1 MGGEAAAIQAC
12 HATRTFA
19 GRAGRNMVMTSD
31 AVAVSRISDVADLDT
46 RNRLH
51 VGWYE
56 LHPDVSLNFQLNR
69 WAATGGPAWV
79 ADVRPVLG
87 SLRGLDVWRDK
98 FVRLGEV
105 ALAEGRLLHAALHFR
120 CAEFFMVRS
129 DPRKEPLRKRLLK
142 LFCQAAGVA
151 TSTRREVPFGNL
163 RLPAWHFPAKS
174 ANGTMVVFGGFD
186 SYIEE
191 FFPILAAIQQ
201 KGWSVIGFEGPGQ
214 GSVLEEQKAPLIPD
228 WHGPVGAVLDAFNLD
243 DVTLVGISLG
253 GCLAIRAAAFEP
265 RVRRV
270 VAFDV
275 LSDFFDSLITTHPGR
290 AGPFVRGM
298 LAVVGADIVIDRALS
313 MVARHSPVVEW
324 GVRKPVMS
332 SAPKGR
338 HRRCAQRKPCKRT
351 ISPTASNNMCCS
363 ARARTTI
370 TFRCRSCGSN
380 CVRCRPPARPP
391 PAFPL
396 RRSKP
401 RPTVRLATFRLR
413 SARSPIGRSKSVIE
427 TTRSGHA

>member
-1 MGGEAAAIQAC
+1 
-12 HATRTFA
+12 
-19 GRAGRNMVMTSD
+19 
-31 AVAVSRISDVADLDT
+31 VADLDT

-275 LSDFFDSLITTHPGR
+275 LSDFFDSLITTHPGP

-313 MVARHSPVVEW
+313 MVARHSPVVDW
-324 GVRKPVMS
+324 GGCAS
-332 SAPKGR
+332 LSCLR
-338 HRRCAQRKPCKRT
+338 HRKAVTGVARSASLANARYLRPRATTCAALRGHARPLRSVAAVVGAIAFAVGRPLDHRPRFHCGGASPGPLSGWQLSACDQHDLRLGAQNRSLKR
-351 ISPTASNNMCCS
+351 
-363 ARARTTI
+363 RARGTP
-370 TFRCRSCGSN
+370 N
-380 CVRCRPPARPP
+380 CEHVR
-391 PAFPL
+391 
-396 RRSKP
+396 
-401 RPTVRLATFRLR
+401 
-413 SARSPIGRSKSVIE
+413 
-427 TTRSGHA
+427 